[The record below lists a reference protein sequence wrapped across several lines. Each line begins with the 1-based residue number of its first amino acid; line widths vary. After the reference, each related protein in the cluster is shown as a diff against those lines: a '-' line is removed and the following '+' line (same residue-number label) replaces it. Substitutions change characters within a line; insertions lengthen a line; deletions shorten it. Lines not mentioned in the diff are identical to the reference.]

1 MSLAARNDKVL
12 LPVVRR
18 GLKTQQQISLSG
30 PALVAA
36 GRQQQHQH
44 RQHHQ
49 LRTARRP
56 QSTPLRPTNN
66 NTTTAATNP
75 TTATRSFHLTPHVR
89 NSLSSGGLGSI
100 PPSYFQR
107 PSLPAN
113 TIIRFVP
120 QQTAWIVERMGKFN
134 RILEPGLAILVPF
147 IDRIAYVKSLKE
159 VAIEIPSQSAIT
171 ADNVTLELDG
181 VLYTRVFDAYKAS
194 YGVEDAEYAI
204 SQLAQT
210 TMRSEIGQLTLDHVL
225 KERAALNTNITAAIN
240 EAAQAWGV
248 TCLRY
253 EIRDIHAPEAVV
265 AAMHRQVTAER
276 SKRAEILDSEG
287 QRQSAINIAEGKK
300 QSVILASE
308 ALRAEKINRAN
319 GDAQA
324 ILLKAE
330 ATARGIDAV
339 GRSIAA
345 GGASAQ
351 GAVSFSVAERYVDA
365 FAQLAREGTAVVVP
379 GNVGDIGGMIATGLS
394 VYNKVGDAQGRTM
407 ARHILEKQE
416 QGEGQ
421 QPAATTEEKAR
432 QADSGVVDSVLRE
445 FDETAK
451 KQ

>member
-1 MSLAARNDKVL
+1 MSLTRAEKVVSSTL
-12 LPVVRR
+12 RR
-18 GLKTQQQISLSG
+18 GTIYPTSR
-30 PALVAA
+30 ALLAPTLTLGA
-36 GRQQQHQH
+36 
-44 RQHHQ
+44 
-49 LRTARRP
+49 LRTFH
-56 QSTPLRPTNN
+56 
-66 NTTTAATNP
+66 NTTK
-75 TTATRSFHLTPHVR
+75 
-89 NSLSSGGLGSI
+89 SLAPLQPGISGLGTI

-147 IDRIAYVKSLKE
+147 LDRIAYVKSLKE

-181 VLYTRVFDAYKAS
+181 VLYTRVFNAYKAS

-225 KERAALNTNITAAIN
+225 KERSALNINITAAIN

-253 EIRDIHAPEAVV
+253 EIRDIHAPAAVV
-265 AAMHRQVTAER
+265 EAMHRQVTAER
-276 SKRAEILDSEG
+276 SKRAEILESEG

-308 ALRAEKINRAN
+308 ALRSEQINRAS
-319 GDAQA
+319 GESEA
-324 ILLKAE
+324 ILMKAK
-330 ATARGIDAV
+330 ATASGIDAIA
-339 GRSIAA
+339 RSISS
-345 GGASAQ
+345 GGSSAQ
-351 GAVSFSVAERYVDA
+351 GAISLNVAEKYVDA
-365 FAQLAREGTAVVVP
+365 FGKLARESTAIVVP

-394 VYNKVGDAQGRTM
+394 VYGKVGEAQSRAM
-407 ARHILEKQE
+407 AKQLAEK
-416 QGEGQ
+416 GESN
-421 QPAATTEEKAR
+421 PEESTGPKTS
-432 QADSGVVDSVLRE
+432 QSVVDSMVRE
-445 FDETAK
+445 FDNTAK
-451 KQ
+451 RK